1 MSDSIGEGHDLAGQT
16 ALRATDSFR
25 FQSPFWAPAPCNISH
40 LYRSLF
46 QLFFADGITHLDSPV
61 ESFESL
67 PDCLDSGEWL
77 ALRWVGADE
86 ASAVDDEGSDV
97 GWHSGGHVEDFT
109 VALEGQQ
116 GEQEPDVPFGLDIG
130 RRGLWTFP
138 RAHGDVGD
146 MAGGDGVEGEAF
158 AQVVGGVESAVRDA
172 GAGLE
177 GFEPCLHGP
186 PFPVPVQHGGGVDG
200 VGFPLCRACGRE
212 QQPVQ
217 RLRAVG
223 GVGLG
228 GGDGAHRQRF
238 RALPLLP
245 RRQERDLRDPDFQ
258 AGGARLSGPRAS
270 GGRDD
275 QFRHRDGGPGRGVR
289 PQAPLPPV
297 RCLHPPGRRGS
308 PRPWRTG
315 PAGGPPPSPPARRGR
330 GRQRCPGRRHREDDR
345 QLLPHI
351 LQPGAPHVND
361 PAADPPVGVA
371 RSPGLPR
378 GPVDIHA
385 VIGPGQRADRAQ
397 LQPARW

>member
-1 MSDSIGEGHDLAGQT
+1 M
-16 ALRATDSFR
+16 
-25 FQSPFWAPAPCNISH
+25 
-40 LYRSLF
+40 
-46 QLFFADGITHLDSPV
+46 FFADGITHLDSPV

-158 AQVVGGVESAVRDA
+158 AQVVGGVESAVLDA
-172 GAGLE
+172 GAGFE

-238 RALPLLP
+238 RALPFLP

-297 RCLHPPGRRGS
+297 RCLHPPLRRPAGAHQQRVAACRRAGEQRPDVALAVAHGDYPRVRAGGREF
-308 PRPWRTG
+308 PRPVQPVD
-315 PAGGPPPSPPARRGR
+315 PAGAVFLRGVAEVR
-330 GRQRCPGRRHREDDR
+330 VHGEQAQRASRAASRQ
-345 QLLPHI
+345 
-351 LQPGAPHVND
+351 
-361 PAADPPVGVA
+361 AADPKPM
-371 RSPGLPR
+371 PPR
-378 GPVDIHA
+378 TP
-385 VIGPGQRADRAQ
+385 
-397 LQPARW
+397 

>member
-1 MSDSIGEGHDLAGQT
+1 M
-16 ALRATDSFR
+16 
-25 FQSPFWAPAPCNISH
+25 
-40 LYRSLF
+40 
-46 QLFFADGITHLDSPV
+46 FFADGITHLDSPV

-238 RALPLLP
+238 RALPLLL

-297 RCLHPPGRRGS
+297 RCLHPPLRRPAGAHQQRVAACRRAGEDANAAPAATAEFHQALRRFQAGVVERCRVLYGQHDGLGAAAVGGRRDVRLQNVIHGH
-308 PRPWRTG
+308 PRVR
-315 PAGGPPPSPPARRGR
+315 
-330 GRQRCPGRRHREDDR
+330 
-345 QLLPHI
+345 
-351 LQPGAPHVND
+351 
-361 PAADPPVGVA
+361 
-371 RSPGLPR
+371 
-378 GPVDIHA
+378 
-385 VIGPGQRADRAQ
+385 
-397 LQPARW
+397 

>member
-1 MSDSIGEGHDLAGQT
+1 M
-16 ALRATDSFR
+16 
-25 FQSPFWAPAPCNISH
+25 
-40 LYRSLF
+40 
-46 QLFFADGITHLDSPV
+46 FFADGITHLDSPV

-116 GEQEPDVPFGLDIG
+116 GEQEPDVPFGVDIG

-228 GGDGAHRQRF
+228 GG
-238 RALPLLP
+238 
-245 RRQERDLRDPDFQ
+245 
-258 AGGARLSGPRAS
+258 
-270 GGRDD
+270 
-275 QFRHRDGGPGRGVR
+275 PGRGVR

-297 RCLHPPGRRGS
+297 RCLHPRGGPAQDLRCQTVHPDAAKEKKPVVADDAPDVGGTGRGGPADPGVPRRQPPGRGPEANAAKDAVTRRTDQARPGRDPPAHRPPPCQER
-308 PRPWRTG
+308 PRP
-315 PAGGPPPSPPARRGR
+315 
-330 GRQRCPGRRHREDDR
+330 
-345 QLLPHI
+345 
-351 LQPGAPHVND
+351 
-361 PAADPPVGVA
+361 
-371 RSPGLPR
+371 
-378 GPVDIHA
+378 
-385 VIGPGQRADRAQ
+385 
-397 LQPARW
+397 